1 MRVSYKA
8 YTAQGKLVQGDI
20 EAPSVSQALAVL
32 RREQNLHPFEAT
44 SGKTSSLAR
53 QSIWQRDF
61 SLADFSFSG
70 VSLANR
76 AGFLKM
82 LAALLEAGI
91 PLDRAL
97 RVLESSKLNTSVSRL
112 ASQAAEGVSAGKA
125 LSATLEKSGFGAEEL
140 GLIRAGEHT
149 GHLAATLAELTQF
162 LEQRIA
168 TRSKIASALVY
179 PAVLVVMAIMA
190 MIVVAT
196 VLVPTLAPLFEQSGA
211 ELPLIVRVMNA
222 ARLIV
227 AGYGWWIPVVLCV
240 ATIFVFIIL
249 RQPAS
254 KVFLQRILHLSRI
267 ARAQEA
273 ARLCRTLG
281 ILLRNG
287 VSLQS
292 ALRLTSDAAR
302 SGLAKQ
308 QLQQATERV
317 IAGTRLNK
325 AFENIHVLDK
335 PTLQMIAI
343 GEETNKL
350 DAILLYLATSLDNF
364 ATTRIERLTTL
375 LTPVFTILLGGFV
388 GTLIMSVMRAI
399 LSLNDLALK

>member
-1 MRVSYKA
+1 MRVKYKA
-8 YTAQGKLVQGDI
+8 YSAKGQLVKGEV
-20 EAPSVSQALAVL
+20 EARSLQDALSEL
-32 RREQNLHPFEAT
+32 RRERNLLPFEAVEAHAAPNT
-44 SGKTSSLAR
+44 GQSL
-53 QSIWQRDF
+53 WQRDF
-61 SLADFSFSG
+61 SLSDFSLGG
-70 VSLANR
+70 VSLFDR

-82 LAALLEAGI
+82 LAALVEAGV

-97 RVLESSKLNTSVSRL
+97 RVLQESRLNKSISRL
-112 ASQAAEGVSAGKA
+112 AGQAAEGVSSGKT
-125 LSATLEKSGFGAEEL
+125 LSATLDNSGFGPEEL

-149 GHLAATLAELTQF
+149 GHLASTLGELARF

-179 PAVLVVMAIMA
+179 PAILVVMAVVA
-190 MIVVAT
+190 MFVVAT
-196 VLVPTLAPLFEQSGA
+196 VLVPTLTPLFEQSGA
-211 ELPLIVRVMNA
+211 ELPFIVRAMNTV
-222 ARLIV
+222 RTLV
-227 AGYGWWIPVVLCV
+227 YGYGWWIPVQLAAGAVLL
-240 ATIFVFIIL
+240 FIVL

-254 KVFLQRILHLSRI
+254 KVVMQKMIHLSRI

-292 ALRLTSDAAR
+292 ALRLTSEAAR
-302 SGLAKQ
+302 SVEARQ
-308 QLQQATERV
+308 QLQQATEKV
-317 IAGTRLNK
+317 VSGTRLHK
-325 AFENIHVLDK
+325 AFEMIRVLDK
-335 PTLQMIAI
+335 PTLQMISI

-350 DAILLYLATSLDNF
+350 DAILLYLAASLETF

-375 LTPVFTILLGGFV
+375 LTPALTILLGGFV